1 MYRKLISFFA
11 PLSLMPIFMF
21 ATHTMTDA
29 ALARLPAPEV
39 MLAAF
44 AVAKSLSHVLIAPTL
59 VHRQVTVAMVESQ
72 ASYRIV
78 RDVLRVLSGLVFLVM
93 VIIAFTPISDWVFGR
108 VMGLGSGPVS
118 GVARNG
124 FRFMVVLPLFSY
136 VRNAR
141 QGIAI
146 RLGRT
151 RLVPA
156 VTAIRVLAAIAVLAT
171 AVRTEFASGMAVAT
185 LVWVGGMGLEGII
198 LSVLIALPHGSCYRA
213 TRQIARRSGT
223 AADDALLTHAVVSRF
238 YLPLIAMPALGMLIL
253 PSINANLARLP
264 SAETTIASFAVAH
277 GLAMLFASP
286 TLLLYQAVLA
296 FYRRG
301 SAENRR
307 ILEFCLVVGGG
318 LSGTLLLL
326 TVTPLGGWFA
336 VAVMGLSPGL
346 AGRMVA
352 ALGVF
357 ALMPLVSAW
366 RDYSWGVLMHHRRS
380 NVIGLGRACNLAA
393 VWLGM
398 ALAVILRPVWAG
410 VLPAAAVGA
419 AAFVAGE
426 AVEALVVAHRAR
438 KCCGDMTDPPAGMP
452 GTPTVAA
459 GSAGTGAGRS

>member
-1 MYRKLISFFA
+1 MYKKLISFFA
-11 PLSLMPIFMF
+11 PLSLMPILMF

-29 ALARLPAPEV
+29 ALARLPSPEV

-72 ASYRIV
+72 DSYRVV

-108 VMGLGSGPVS
+108 VMGLGSGAVF
-118 GVARNG
+118 GVVRNG
-124 FRFMVVLPLFSY
+124 FRFMVLLPLFSY

-151 RLVPA
+151 RLLPA
-156 VTAIRVLAAIAVLAT
+156 VSAVRVLFATAVLLI
-171 AVRTEFASGMAVAT
+171 AVRTEFASGMAVAA

-198 LSVLIALPHGSCYRA
+198 LSVLIALPHGSCFRA
-213 TRQIARRSGT
+213 TRHITRRSGT
-223 AADDALLTHAVVSRF
+223 SRDDALLTHEVVSRF

-264 SAETTIASFAVAH
+264 TAETTIASFAVAH

-286 TLLLYQAVLA
+286 TLLLYQTVLA
-296 FYRRG
+296 YYRRG
-301 SAENRR
+301 SEENRR
-307 ILEFCLVVGGG
+307 IRKFCLMVGGG
-318 LSGTLLLL
+318 LSAVVLLLA
-326 TVTPLGGWFA
+326 VTPLGGWFA
-336 VAVMGLSPGL
+336 VTVMGLSPGL
-346 AGRMVA
+346 AGLMVA

-357 ALMPLVSAW
+357 ALMPLVSSW

-380 NVIGLGRACNLAA
+380 KVIGLGRACNLAA
-393 VWLGM
+393 VWVGM

-410 VLPAAAVGA
+410 VVPAAAVGA
-419 AAFVAGE
+419 AAFLAGE
-426 AVEALVVAHRAR
+426 AVEALVAAR
-438 KCCGDMTDPPAGMP
+438 GVQQCCGDVSPAPAGSIAS
-452 GTPTVAA
+452 TTST
-459 GSAGTGAGRS
+459 GSAGGGADPS